1 MSKVPEALRAELAA
15 TLAKPELEINIA
27 DTPETVAADWAGAE
41 RGKFY
46 RPVKKQL
53 TVRIDADVLEWL
65 KADGSGYQ
73 SRLNRILREAM
84 RQS

>member
-1 MSKVPEALRAELAA
+1 MSKVPEALRTELAA
-15 TLAKPELEINIA
+15 LLAKPELEINFA
-27 DTPETVAADWAGAE
+27 DIPETAAADWAGAE

-73 SRLNRILREAM
+73 SRLNKILREAM
-84 RQS
+84 RHG